1 MAKRKKQNE
10 ITTEMLIETFHEF
23 AKNRNIDR
31 VTFTGILS
39 DVFRYMLKKEF
50 GTDEPFK
57 VIVNVDKGD
66 VQAMHVR
73 TVVAD
78 DDFEN
83 ELFEIPLS
91 EAQKIDDDYELLE
104 EVAVIRKFDSF
115 GRRVIGTVKQ
125 ILAQKI
131 KDIEQIGMNEHYK
144 ELVGEIITGEVH
156 QVNRNE
162 ILVKHQSETGMWY
175 ELTLPRSEWI
185 PKDNFKK
192 GDLIRAVILKVQHQ
206 NNIYKVI
213 LSRADGLFLRRLLE
227 IEVPEIQD
235 GLIVIRN
242 IVRDPGER
250 AKVTVE
256 SYDDRIDPVGAC
268 VGTKGSRIQGIIR
281 ELRGENIDVIPF
293 SNNVGLMTQRALQ
306 PAKATNVIVH
316 EKEKRIVAYF
326 PADQIS
332 LAIGKSGQ
340 NIKLASKLLGYEI
353 DVLREGEADIEDVD
367 LVEFT
372 DEIEEWVIEEFK
384 RIGCDTARDV
394 LALSV
399 DELVRRT
406 ELEEETVIAVMDI
419 LKSELEEAE

>member
-1 MAKRKKQNE
+1 
-10 ITTEMLIETFHEF
+10 
-23 AKNRNIDR
+23 
-31 VTFTGILS
+31 
-39 DVFRYMLKKEF
+39 
-50 GTDEPFK
+50 
-57 VIVNVDKGD
+57 
-66 VQAMHVR
+66 
-73 TVVAD
+73 
-78 DDFEN
+78 
-83 ELFEIPLS
+83 
-91 EAQKIDDDYELLE
+91 
-104 EVAVIRKFDSF
+104 
-115 GRRVIGTVKQ
+115 
-125 ILAQKI
+125 
-131 KDIEQIGMNEHYK
+131 MNEHYK

-162 ILVKHQSETGMWY
+162 ILVKHQAETGIWY

-192 GDLIRAVILKVQHQ
+192 GDLIRCVILKVQHQ
-206 NNIYKVI
+206 NNVYKVI

-227 IEVPEIQD
+227 VEVPEIQD

-306 PAKATNVIVH
+306 PAKATNVVVH

-372 DEIEEWVIEEFK
+372 DEIEEWVIEELK

-406 ELEEETVIAVMDI
+406 ELEEETVTAVMDI

>member
-1 MAKRKKQNE
+1 MS
-10 ITTEMLIETFHEF
+10 TEMLIETFHEF
-23 AKNRNIDR
+23 AKSRNIDR
-31 VTFTGILS
+31 ITFTGILN
-39 DVFRYMLKKEF
+39 DVFRYMLRKEF

-57 VIVNVDKGD
+57 IIVNVDKGD

-91 EAQKIDDDYELLE
+91 EARKIDEDYELLE
-104 EVAVIRKFDSF
+104 EVAIVRKFDSF
-115 GRRVIGTVKQ
+115 GRRVISTVKQ
-125 ILAQKI
+125 ILAQKV
-131 KDIEQIGMNEHYK
+131 KDIEQIGMNEYYK
-144 ELVGEIITGEVH
+144 ERIGEIITGEIH
-156 QVNRNE
+156 QINKNE
-162 ILVKHQSETGMWY
+162 ILVKHQAETGVWY
-175 ELTLPRSEWI
+175 ELVLPRSEWI

-192 GDLIRAVILKVQHQ
+192 GDLVRAVILKVQHQ
-206 NNIYKVI
+206 NNQYKVI
-213 LSRADGLFLRRLLE
+213 LSRADSLFLRRLLE

-235 GLIVIRN
+235 GLVVIRN

-268 VGTKGSRIQGIIR
+268 VGTRGSRIQGIVR

-293 SNNVGLMTQRALQ
+293 SNNVSLMTQRALQ
-306 PAKATNVIVH
+306 PAKATNIVVY

-326 PADQIS
+326 PPDQIS
-332 LAIGKSGQ
+332 LAIGKNGQ

-353 DVLREGEADIEDVD
+353 DVLREGEPDIEDVD

-372 DEIEEWVIEEFK
+372 DEIEEWVIDELK

-399 DELVRRT
+399 EELVRRT
-406 ELEEETVIAVMDI
+406 ELEEETILAVIEI
-419 LKSELEEAE
+419 LKNELGEVEN